1 MKLELK
7 VNIPQSLSGIRL
19 HQYQKYVK
27 LLKDT
32 DTENNESNE
41 FVNLKAL
48 EIFCGLQLKDSYKLP
63 ISTFDSVLQQ
73 VNVCL
78 NEDTPLVKRFWFKGD
93 NDVEVEYGMIPNL
106 HEMSFGEYIDL
117 ESYVSDWTKMHK
129 AMAILFRPVT
139 AKSKDMYKIE
149 EYESSDKYSDI
160 MKYMP
165 VNVAL
170 GAIVFFYRLG
180 MKLSNLTTS
189 YMYNQ
194 LTEEERLKAESKFLE
209 KNGVGISQFMQ
220 SLKET
225 SQNFNK
231 LQDFPTI
238 RV

>member
-7 VNIPQSLSGIRL
+7 VNIPQSLSGIKL
-19 HQYQKYVK
+19 HKYQKYVK

>member
-7 VNIPQSLSGIRL
+7 VNIPQSLSGIKL

>member
-149 EYESSDKYSDI
+149 EYES
-160 MKYMP
+160 
-165 VNVAL
+165 
-170 GAIVFFYRLG
+170 
-180 MKLSNLTTS
+180 
-189 YMYNQ
+189 
-194 LTEEERLKAESKFLE
+194 
-209 KNGVGISQFMQ
+209 
-220 SLKET
+220 
-225 SQNFNK
+225 
-231 LQDFPTI
+231 
-238 RV
+238 

>member
-7 VNIPQSLSGIRL
+7 VNIPQSLSGIKL

-231 LQDFPTI
+231 LQDFPTN